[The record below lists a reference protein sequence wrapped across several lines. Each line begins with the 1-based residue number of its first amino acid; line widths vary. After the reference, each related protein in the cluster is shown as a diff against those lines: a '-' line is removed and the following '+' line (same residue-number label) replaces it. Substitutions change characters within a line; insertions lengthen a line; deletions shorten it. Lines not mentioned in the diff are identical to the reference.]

1 MEYLISFLEGIITF
15 VSPCML
21 PLLPLYAAYFGGGAS
36 SSGKALLHALG
47 FVLGFTLVFV
57 TMGAFAATAG
67 SFLREYQ
74 SQVDLAAG
82 AIIVLFGLNYTGLLS
97 IGFLNR
103 TYAVDVQVRPL
114 GLGSAILFG
123 MVFALGWTPCVGAF
137 LGSALLLASQQDS
150 ALRGVGMLLCYSLG
164 LGIPFVVAT
173 MLLEHLKGALAAVK
187 ENYQLVNRIC
197 GALLIALGL
206 LMMSGWLGIF
216 LGMLSF

>member
-74 SQVDLAAG
+74 SQVDLVAG
-82 AIIVLFGLNYTGLLS
+82 AIIVLFGLNYAGLFS

-103 TYAVDVQVRPL
+103 TYAIDVQVRPL

-150 ALRGVGMLLCYSLG
+150 AVRGVGMLLCYSLG

-173 MLLEHLKGALAAVK
+173 MLLDHLKGALAVVK
-187 ENYQLVNRIC
+187 ENYQVINKIC
-197 GALLIALGL
+197 GVLLIVLGL
-206 LMMSGWLGIF
+206 LIMSGWLGIF

>member
-36 SSGKALLHALG
+36 SGKALLHAVG

-74 SQVDLAAG
+74 GQVDLAAG
-82 AIIVLFGLNYTGLLS
+82 AIIVLFGLNYTGLFS

-103 TYAVDVQVRPL
+103 TYALDMQVRPL
-114 GLGSAILFG
+114 GIGSAILFG
-123 MVFALGWTPCVGAF
+123 MVFALGWTPGVGAF

-150 ALRGVGMLLCYSLG
+150 AVRGVGMLLCYSLG

-173 MLLEHLKGALAAVK
+173 MLLDHLKGALAAVK
-187 ENYQLVNRIC
+187 ENYQLINRIC
-197 GALLIALGL
+197 GILLIVLGL
-206 LMMSGWLGIF
+206 LMMSGWLGVF

>member
-74 SQVDLAAG
+74 SQVDLVAG
-82 AIIVLFGLNYTGLLS
+82 AIIVLFGLNYAGLFS

-114 GLGSAILFG
+114 GLGSTILFG

-150 ALRGVGMLLCYSLG
+150 AVRGVGMLLCYSLG

-173 MLLEHLKGALAAVK
+173 MLLDHLKGALAVVK
-187 ENYQLVNRIC
+187 ENYQVINKIC
-197 GALLIALGL
+197 GVLLIVLGL